1 MLTQT
6 QIASGIAE
14 TMLGAGYV
22 VVESLTPT
30 YLTQV
35 FEDPYGVVATA
46 FFSDWPELHASWPD
60 AQGELVEI
68 LSRALDRTE
77 PKAWEG
83 YLVLVTS
90 APVSADEARA
100 VAAIRKDITR
110 LRKLVIGGDELETLS
125 NLHRVLLPVLPLD
138 ASSTGRSSTGFME
151 ALPRLLADS
160 SGIPSSTTATLIE
173 AFLENEPLMEAIDRE
188 MHGR

>member
-6 QIASGIAE
+6 QVTSGIAE
-14 TMLGAGYV
+14 TMLAAGYE
-22 VVESLTPT
+22 VVESLAPR

-46 FFSDWPELHASWPD
+46 FFSDWPELDASWPD

-68 LSRALDRTE
+68 LSQALDRTE

-83 YLVLVTS
+83 YLVLVIA
-90 APVSADEARA
+90 APVSADQART

-110 LRKLVIGGDELETLS
+110 LRKLVIAGDELDTLS
-125 NLHRVLLPVLPLD
+125 NLHRALLPVLPLD
-138 ASSTGRSSTGFME
+138 VSGTGKSSTGFMD

-160 SGIPSSTTATLIE
+160 SSIPLSTTAALIA
-173 AFLENEPLMEAIDRE
+173 AFLENEPLMEAIDQE
-188 MHGR
+188 IHDK